1 METYRK
7 IFVDYF
13 KLFSPKEWRDVSAK
27 LVCNYDV
34 NANERE
40 ITVTFK
46 FKEPYINAS
55 FLKNLWDFSKD
66 RTDEKHEGAIRLV
79 VINSIESKEQAVN
92 LINQYFNLIEVPI
105 TLSPEQTDL
114 MDYRLEIRK
123 ANLIVPHKDNLQ
135 LFLRFAI
142 NKAFEIELP
151 APKKDQ
157 HQLYLFHIE
166 EKSDLK
172 GNKKYKLG
180 LTDWEVFYW
189 LALKADF
196 KGKLEIGKWYGCS
209 YSLFAEGSIYS
220 NFSDGNI
227 TSLTLADVQE
237 EPKRDLCEK
246 KLVPLC
252 IHTKYSAFD
261 GLYKFKDFAQKAKE
275 YGHSA
280 LGVADLASVQSFAEV
295 ESVSKEL
302 GIKPIYGTELEL
314 YDENY
319 YAFLN
324 TELKTSNTYCVFDIE
339 TTGLNP
345 LFDEITEIAIH
356 KYIDLQKVDE
366 YHSYIKIK
374 KTLRER
380 IINLTRIT
388 DEKLEQYGREL
399 PLVLREIKD
408 FVGDGILV
416 AHNGIEFDLPFLNAK
431 YAQNNLEGFNVP
443 FIDTMRLSQILFFEE
458 KYKSHSLEAIS
469 KRNGGDYS
477 PTEAH
482 SAGYDVTILWEVFS
496 RLLIPQLERVGIDIE
511 DSWEGLNERLI
522 NPNIFKYV
530 HGHNVLIYA
539 KNKEGIRDLYEIL
552 SIAHTTSF
560 HDRAMISKSTL
571 NKYRENLLIVS
582 PPLNSEIIGLLF
594 KNNEKE
600 LLEVAKFYDY
610 LILPPVS
617 HFVHDIDREIIEEQ
631 ELVKAL
637 KRLFE
642 LLNSNKLLFNT
653 AVRYLNSRES
663 EQYLVLIHTKAISGK
678 RHYLFDGREKNDVFP
693 LFFYRNTE
701 ELLNEYAFLGRE
713 DLGELAFNNQ
723 ETFLAEIEDNLEVT
737 KKKLHPPSIE
747 GCESLLKKQCKKKL
761 KELYGK
767 ELNSYIKNKFEFELN
782 SIVNNN
788 YTVIYW
794 VSHLLVTESINNGF
808 LVGSRGSV
816 GSSFVAFLLN
826 ISEVNP
832 LPPHYRCAN
841 CSYFEILEDFPES
854 GFDLPTKICEGC
866 GKELARDGHNIPF
879 ETFLGFGGN
888 KVPDIDL
895 NFSGEYQNKAHNFL
909 RNYFGK
915 ERVYRA
921 GTISAMAEKTAFA
934 IVRDY
939 LEETGKNYSQ
949 GRINWLVKQ
958 IIDVKR
964 TTGQHPGGILIVPND
979 YTIYDFSP
987 INYPANDITSDW
999 LTTHLEFNDLH
1010 DALLKFDILGHDDP
1024 TTLARLKKLTGFDPL
1039 NVPISDPNVLAL
1051 YSSCQVLGVEEG
1063 DYVDGDNTGAI
1074 GLPEF
1079 GTLLTRKIL
1088 KTCKPKSFA
1097 DLIRISG
1104 FSHGTGVWK
1113 GNIDKFIKDGTHK
1126 LNEVITCRDDIM
1138 LYLLSMGLERED
1150 AFNITESI
1158 RKGHGVSAKAE
1169 KILKNHNI
1177 PDWYISSAKKI
1188 SYIFP
1193 KAHATAYVLMSW
1205 RIAYYKYYYPLH
1217 FYAVWFTLRAED
1229 FDYSLLINNN
1239 IDEVRSKYHDIFER
1253 MKSNKF
1259 AVKSSVKNKEKT
1271 AFYVYEAALEFLK
1284 RGFKFRTISINESDY
1299 SDFKPLGKELL
1310 VPFIVIEGLGAIKA
1324 QALTKEREEGGE
1336 YTSLEDLIKRTKLN
1350 KTVIQKLKDSKIIP
1364 EEWLYS

>member
-1 METYRK
+1 MEAYRK

-13 KLFSPKEWRDVSAK
+13 KLFSGQEWQDASNK
-27 LVCNYDV
+27 LEIKHES
-34 NANERE
+34 NEKDRE
-40 ITVTFK
+40 ITIIFK
-46 FKEPYINAS
+46 FKEPYLNAS
-55 FLKNLWDFSKD
+55 FLKTLWDFNKD
-66 RTDEKHEGAIRLV
+66 QKEVKHEGVVRIL
-79 VINSIESKEQAVN
+79 VINDLDIKEQAVK
-92 LINQYFNLIEVPI
+92 LINNYFNLVELSI
-105 TLSPEQTDL
+105 TLTPEQTDL
-114 MDYRLEIRK
+114 SHSKLEVRRAPDLFI
-123 ANLIVPHKDNLQ
+123 PHKGNLQ
-135 LFLRFAI
+135 NFLRFAVA
-142 NKAFEIELP
+142 KDFEIETP
-151 APKKDQ
+151 APKKEK

-166 EKSDLK
+166 ERSDLK
-172 GNKKYKLG
+172 GNKRYKLG

-189 LALKADF
+189 LTLKC
-196 KGKLEIGKWYGCS
+196 EIKEKPEVGRWYGCD
-209 YSLFAEGSIYS
+209 YMLFSEGSNY
-220 NFSDGNI
+220 FSDGNL
-227 TSLTLADVQE
+227 TSLTLLDIQE
-237 EPKRDLCEK
+237 EPKRDLSEK

-261 GLYKFKDFAQKAKE
+261 GLYKFKDFALKAKE
-275 YGHSA
+275 FGHTS

-295 ESVSKEL
+295 EAVSKEL

-314 YDENY
+314 YSEDY
-319 YAFLN
+319 FAFLN
-324 TELKTSNTYCVFDIE
+324 GELKQNNTFCIFDIE

-374 KTLRER
+374 KSLRER
-380 IINLTRIT
+380 IIDLTRIT
-388 DEKLEQYGREL
+388 DEQLEKYGKEL
-399 PLVLREIKD
+399 PLVLREVKD
-408 FVGDGILV
+408 FIEDSILV

-431 YAQNNLEGFNVP
+431 YAQHKLEGINTP

-458 KYKSHSLEAIS
+458 KYKSHSLEAIT

-482 SAGYDVTILWEVFS
+482 SASYDVSILWDVFS
-496 RLLIPQLERVGIDIE
+496 KLLIPELERQGHSIE
-511 DSWEGLNERLI
+511 ETWEELNNKLF
-522 NPNIFKYV
+522 NPSIFKYV
-530 HGHNVLIYA
+530 HGSNVLIYA
-539 KNKEGIRDLYEIL
+539 KNKEGIRDLYELL

-560 HDRAMISKSTL
+560 HDRAMISKNTL
-571 NKYRENLLIVS
+571 SKFRKNLLIVS
-582 PPLNSEIIGLLF
+582 PPLNSELISLLF

-600 LLEVAKFYDY
+600 LLEVAEFYDY

-617 HFVHDIDREIIEEQ
+617 HFAHDIDREIIEEK
-631 ELVKAL
+631 ELAQAL
-637 KRLFE
+637 KRVFD
-642 LLNSNKLLFNT
+642 LLNSKLLFNT

-678 RHYLFDGREKNDVFP
+678 RHYLFDGKEKNDVFP

-701 ELLNEYAFLGRE
+701 ELLKEYAFLE
-713 DLGELAFNNQ
+713 KKDLLELAFNNQ
-723 ETFLAEIEDNLEVT
+723 ESFLSQVESNLEVT
-737 KKKLHPPSIE
+737 KKTLHPPSIE
-747 GCESLLKKQCKKKL
+747 GCVELLKKQCKKRL

-767 ELNSYIKNKFEFELN
+767 KLDKYIKDKFEFELN
-782 SIVNNN
+782 SIVSNN
-788 YTVIYW
+788 YSVIYW

-816 GSSFVAFLLN
+816 GSSFIAFLLN

-832 LPPHYRCAN
+832 LPPHYRCAD
-841 CSYFEILEDFPES
+841 CSYFGICKDFPES
-854 GFDLPTKICEGC
+854 GFDLPSKVCEGC

-909 RNYFGK
+909 RDYFGK
-915 ERVYRA
+915 DRVYRA

-934 IVRDY
+934 IVKTY

-949 GRINWLVKQ
+949 GRIYWLVKQ

-964 TTGQHPGGILIVPND
+964 TSGQHPGGILIVPND

-987 INYPANDITSDW
+987 INYPANDTSSDW

-1024 TTLARLKKLTGFDPL
+1024 TTLARLKDLTGFDPL
-1039 NVPISDPNVLAL
+1039 NVPINDPNVLAL
-1051 YSSCQVLGVEEG
+1051 YSSCEVLGVQEG
-1063 DYVDGDNTGAI
+1063 DYVDQDNTGAI

-1113 GNIDKFIKDGTHK
+1113 GNIDKFIKEGTHK

-1138 LYLLSMGLERED
+1138 LYLLSMGLSRED

-1169 KILKNHNI
+1169 KILKDHNI
-1177 PDWYISSAKKI
+1177 PAWYIASAKKI

-1229 FDYSLLINNN
+1229 FDYSLLINND
-1239 IDEVRSKYHDIFER
+1239 IDEVKSRYHDIFRR
-1253 MKSNKF
+1253 MKSTDYET
-1259 AVKSSVKNKEKT
+1259 KSSVKNKEKT

-1299 SDFKPLGKELL
+1299 SEFKPLDNELL

-1324 QALTKEREEGGE
+1324 QALTKEREENGE
-1336 YTSLEDLIKRTKLN
+1336 YISLDDLTQRAKLN

-1364 EEWLYS
+1364 EEWLYT